1 MNIVPSRRIGLL
13 ILAGGRATRMQSSL
27 KGRPKALLTIP
38 PWRSVL
44 LDLVSRARRLSMEVC
59 VAVDSGTYPAIAS
72 YLTYHHERV
81 DYSVDGGFG
90 TAAAITAAI
99 ERMCAPFILVCN
111 ADTIIPVNILQF
123 SQEFRQYRPFLQVLA
138 PNSTQ
143 NAGLIGVEDDQF
155 GGRVAH
161 WGEHVASPPSGTL
174 EAASSSGAYIINRRY
189 WLSDVDQSVK
199 SLEHDI
205 MPIAVSTACVGA
217 FVIDSSLPVF
227 DYGTI
232 RRFRFLEANPRL
244 LRQLLDAF
252 GAEPE
257 PSYGCCL
264 DEVRTA

>member
-1 MNIVPSRRIGLL
+1 MNIVLSRRIGLL

-27 KGRPKALLTIP
+27 KGQPKALLTIP

-72 YLTYHHERV
+72 YLTYHHEKV

-90 TAAAITAAI
+90 TATAITAAI
-99 ERMCAPFILVCN
+99 ERMSAPFILVCN

-123 SQEFRQYRPFLQVLA
+123 SQEFRQYRPFVPVLA

-161 WGEHVASPPSGTL
+161 WGDS
-174 EAASSSGAYIINRRY
+174 RR
-189 WLSDVDQSVK
+189 
-199 SLEHDI
+199 
-205 MPIAVSTACVGA
+205 
-217 FVIDSSLPVF
+217 
-227 DYGTI
+227 
-232 RRFRFLEANPRL
+232 
-244 LRQLLDAF
+244 
-252 GAEPE
+252 
-257 PSYGCCL
+257 
-264 DEVRTA
+264 